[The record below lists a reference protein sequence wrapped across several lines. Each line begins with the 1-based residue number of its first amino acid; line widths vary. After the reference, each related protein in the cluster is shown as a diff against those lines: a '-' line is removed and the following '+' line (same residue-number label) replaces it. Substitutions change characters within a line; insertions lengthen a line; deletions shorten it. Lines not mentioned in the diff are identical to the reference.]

1 MLTLRE
7 GVLRGQI
14 TFLSLQYSL
23 CYLFLTRSYYTHY
36 KIFTR
41 LGDNEQQCLPNMGQS
56 KQSKQVVSVARFTYS
71 EFPDILCLMSK
82 IFLTASKILLSR

>member
-1 MLTLRE
+1 MLTLRK

-23 CYLFLTRSYYTHY
+23 CYLFLTTSYYTHR

-41 LGDNEQQCLPNMGQS
+41 RGDTEQQCLPNMGQS
-56 KQSKQVVSVARFTYS
+56 KQVVSVAHFTYS

-82 IFLTASKILLSR
+82 ICLTASKILFSR